1 MTLLELS
8 NKIGRTLE
16 KTTVELNPLT
26 NEKLIK
32 FGDKQGIKN
41 LK

>member
-8 NKIGRTLE
+8 NKLGRTLE
-16 KTTVELNPLT
+16 RTTVEINPLT

-32 FGDKQGIKN
+32 FGDRFVNKN
-41 LK
+41 L